1 MEKEKYV
8 SYFFPLFY
16 HCFLRV
22 SSKKEYLQKT
32 LFMEIP
38 NILTKMNSVMNF
50 LEMNGGKFYSSEK
63 SYDHFL
69 IFSKQLLINML
80 Q

>member
-1 MEKEKYV
+1 
-8 SYFFPLFY
+8 
-16 HCFLRV
+16 
-22 SSKKEYLQKT
+22 
-32 LFMEIP
+32 MEIP
-38 NILTKMNSVMNF
+38 NILTKMNSFMNF